1 MDITEKELQDA
12 LMERECFYEDDTKFS
27 VDINFIER
35 EFKIGN
41 ERIDIL
47 GVDSNKN
54 VYVIELKKGNVD
66 GNALTQVLSYASQ
79 VKFLMRESK
88 DISVRCILVG
98 NSIDE
103 RVNKTL
109 IGNDEVAFVK
119 YSPSIE
125 IESHDKIFVKEF
137 FDGLS
142 EAKNT
147 ILENVNGYFF
157 QEE

>member
-12 LMERECFYEDDTKFS
+12 LMERGCFYEDDTKFYA
-27 VDINFIER
+27 DIYFIER

-47 GVDSNKN
+47 GVDSSKN

-79 VKFLMRESK
+79 VKFLMREIK
-88 DISVRCILVG
+88 DVSVRCILVG
-98 NSIDE
+98 SSIDE

-109 IGNDEVAFVK
+109 IGNPEVAFVK

-125 IESHDKIFVKEF
+125 IERHDKVFVKDF
-137 FDGLS
+137 FDGL
-142 EAKNT
+142 EDAKNT
-147 ILENVNGYFF
+147 ILENVNEFYQG
-157 QEE
+157 E